1 MRASAARVT
10 VTRRVT
16 SHRDATDVCVDDA
29 RDGGEGGAARTRGAR
44 ARVPMDDDDDEEEE
58 DDAAVRASGGETR
71 RHGIRRIVSHWS
83 VIFFRGRAGV
93 DAERG

>member
-44 ARVPMDDDDDEEEE
+44 ARVPMEDDDEE

-83 VIFFRGRAGV
+83 VIFFRGSAGV

>member
-1 MRASAARVT
+1 MRASAAR

-44 ARVPMDDDDDEEEE
+44 ARVPMDDDDEE

>member
-1 MRASAARVT
+1 MRASAAR

-16 SHRDATDVCVDDA
+16 SHRDATDVYVDFA

-44 ARVPMDDDDDEEEE
+44 ARVPMDDDDEE
-58 DDAAVRASGGETR
+58 DDAAVRANGGETR

>member
-44 ARVPMDDDDDEEEE
+44 ARVPMDDDDEE
-58 DDAAVRASGGETR
+58 DDAAVRANGGETR

>member
-1 MRASAARVT
+1 MRASAAR

-16 SHRDATDVCVDDA
+16 SHRDATDVYVDFA

-44 ARVPMDDDDDEEEE
+44 ARVPRDDDDDDEEE

>member
-1 MRASAARVT
+1 MRASVAR

-44 ARVPMDDDDDEEEE
+44 ARVPMDDDDDE
-58 DDAAVRASGGETR
+58 DDAAVRANGGETR

>member
-1 MRASAARVT
+1 MT

-44 ARVPMDDDDDEEEE
+44 ARVPRDDDDDDEEEE
-58 DDAAVRASGGETR
+58 DDAAVRANGGETR

>member
-1 MRASAARVT
+1 MRASAAR

-44 ARVPMDDDDDEEEE
+44 ARVPMDDDDDE

>member
-44 ARVPMDDDDDEEEE
+44 ARVPMDDDDEE